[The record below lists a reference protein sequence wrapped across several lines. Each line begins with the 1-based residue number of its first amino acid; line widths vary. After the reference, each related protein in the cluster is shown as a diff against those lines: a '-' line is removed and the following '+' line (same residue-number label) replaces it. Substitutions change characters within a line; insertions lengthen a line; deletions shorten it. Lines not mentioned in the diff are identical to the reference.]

1 MSEPTATM
9 TVHIPQ
15 DVKARLEELSR
26 TTSRPESWLAAD
38 AISAYVD
45 MQEWQIA
52 EIQKGIE
59 EADAGEFASDEEVK
73 EVFAKWTH
81 AR

>member
-1 MSEPTATM
+1 MSEPIATM
-9 TVHIPQ
+9 TVRIPQ

-26 TTSRPESWLAAD
+26 TTSRSESWLAAD

-52 EIQKGIE
+52 EIQKGIK
-59 EADAGEFASDEEVK
+59 EADAGEFASDAEVK